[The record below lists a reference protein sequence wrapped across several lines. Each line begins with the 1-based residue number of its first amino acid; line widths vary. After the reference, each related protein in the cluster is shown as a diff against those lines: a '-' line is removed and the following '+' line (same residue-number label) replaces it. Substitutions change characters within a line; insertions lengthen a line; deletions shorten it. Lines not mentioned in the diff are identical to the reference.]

1 MFRSALIFG
10 VWRRWQKRI
19 PRGGSENSREITASG
34 LAGNIFSRFFDQPPL
49 WCGDSWL
56 CVLFVLRMIR
66 LQSPLFPGQLLPS
79 RVLTNVV
86 RKTKMPQARAADF
99 SKIGEQLMKILCP
112 NCETEVA
119 VEEVDLSTGWA
130 RCRECNELFQVPEIA
145 RSRTGNAFDAPTAP
159 VFDGPIE
166 RPADARIL
174 IQRRPDKLFVYVP
187 PFGFRLAVLP
197 VMGFAVFWLGFVAFW
212 TAGALGMFGGRM
224 GLENILFAC
233 FSIPFWLVGFA
244 MLGGCLWAMG
254 ASRLVYM
261 DASILMT
268 RLKVYLFSWRWSI
281 SRDLLQTVRLGT
293 TPASRTENSGSLNRV
308 LAPHVVEIVYK
319 NGKLPIA
326 CASADEQR
334 WVYGEIRA
342 FLDSVPYRPGAEPPI
357 WQEEAEQFRPL
368 SRDVDFDRDRFTS

>member
-1 MFRSALIFG
+1 
-10 VWRRWQKRI
+10 
-19 PRGGSENSREITASG
+19 
-34 LAGNIFSRFFDQPPL
+34 
-49 WCGDSWL
+49 
-56 CVLFVLRMIR
+56 
-66 LQSPLFPGQLLPS
+66 
-79 RVLTNVV
+79 
-86 RKTKMPQARAADF
+86 
-99 SKIGEQLMKILCP
+99 MKILCP

-119 VEEVDLSTGWA
+119 VEDVDLSTGWA
-130 RCRECNELFQVPEIA
+130 RCRECNELFQVPEIM
-145 RSRTGNAFDAPTAP
+145 RPRTGNAFDAPAP

-166 RPADARIL
+166 RPADARIV

-233 FSIPFWLVGFA
+233 FSIPFWLVGIA
-244 MLGGCLWAMG
+244 MLGGCLWTMG

-261 DASILMT
+261 DASTLMT
-268 RLKVYLFSWRWSI
+268 RLKAYLFSWRWSI
-281 SRDLLQTVRLGT
+281 SRDLVRTVRLGAA
-293 TPASRTENSGSLNRV
+293 PASRTQNSGSLNTV

-342 FLDSVPYRPGAEPPI
+342 FLDSVPYRPGAESLI